1 MPDCLYIRFDP
12 DHIECTGGYSDW
24 FIVCTTNPIWPYF
37 IMWLTWVSRCL
48 VPAYTHKIKPLFSW
62 LRKWSVIQ
70 FMKMMRQLSVWQCE
84 SLGGPKSI
92 ITFQV
97 IISFAIATNWFLFD
111 LCFIPLNVC
120 RLRESFFWTSPNT
133 FRSGRP
139 LLYTPQSLQTVHDET
154 VLRNY
159 ICACP
164 NIVSSHRIRPMTPV
178 WRLTVRNALI
188 QNFITHSSLSSVANR
203 ISVGEISPRVFR
215 MVLF

>member
-24 FIVCTTNPIWPYF
+24 FIVCTTSLIWPYF

-84 SLGGPKSI
+84 SLGGPKNI

-111 LCFIPLNVC
+111 LCFIPLNV
-120 RLRESFFWTSPNT
+120 SFTWKLFLNQPKY
-133 FRSGRP
+133 F
-139 LLYTPQSLQTVHDET
+139 
-154 VLRNY
+154 
-159 ICACP
+159 
-164 NIVSSHRIRPMTPV
+164 PV
-178 WRLTVRNALI
+178 WAPSFVHTPK
-188 QNFITHSSLSSVANR
+188 ITHCTWWNWLEKLYRCLS
-203 ISVGEISPRVFR
+203 
-215 MVLF
+215 